1 MHKGTDMTENFGE
14 SVELSR
20 EFDIVSEIEKSLDEI
35 EKAFELMETDDVPEK
50 ISYLKFLIRDLDDLL
65 SGENEPLRFRKF
77 TLRRSKRAQ
86 SGQD

>member
-1 MHKGTDMTENFGE
+1 MTEDFGE

-20 EFDIVSEIEKSLDEI
+20 EFDIVAEIERSLDEI
-35 EKAFELMETDDVPEK
+35 EKAFELMETDDVPDK

-77 TLRRSKRAQ
+77 TLRRPKGAQ
-86 SGQD
+86 SDQD